1 MATYKNNK
9 TAKSGKTNN
18 KTNNA
23 AKGGKAKKA
32 AKKERPVYE
41 YELKVT
47 RVFDGEYGQIFDL
60 EINHVTVYGCRV
72 CETGDGE
79 PFIGWPQKKGKDGR
93 YRSHAYAPLTD
104 EQTGEILAQ
113 VAAMLEDEEDEDE
126 DEEDD

>member
-1 MATYKNNK
+1 MATYKN
-9 TAKSGKTNN
+9 SKTN
-18 KTNNA
+18 KA
-23 AKGGKAKKA
+23 AKGGKTGKGGKA

-93 YRSHAYAPLTD
+93 YWSHAYAPLTD

-113 VAAMLEDEEDEDE
+113 VADMLEDE
-126 DEEDD
+126 DD